1 MPKTTLIETDDG
13 EVQCYLNVK
22 NRICLAINCISYQ
35 PGNSAYITMDIE
47 DAVDLVEELKTAIL
61 DLKEEEEQ
69 LQLQQKREEATMAQT
84 EEAEEEEEVYEDDNL
99 DEICQVYLGK
109 KEDE

>member
-69 LQLQQKREEATMAQT
+69 LQLQEQQREDEMPGT
-84 EEAEEEEEVYEDDNL
+84 EDDEEEEEVHEDDNL
-99 DEICQVYLGK
+99 DEICQVYPGK